1 MMLKIVYGPPST
13 DAERIEAV
21 EQEEESCIREQEVP
35 VVIPS
40 AVVNSSG
47 AAG

>member
-1 MMLKIVYGPPST
+1 MMLKIVYGPPPA
-13 DAERIEAV
+13 DAERIEAA
-21 EQEEESCIREQEVP
+21 EQEEESCIREQEAP
-35 VVIPS
+35 